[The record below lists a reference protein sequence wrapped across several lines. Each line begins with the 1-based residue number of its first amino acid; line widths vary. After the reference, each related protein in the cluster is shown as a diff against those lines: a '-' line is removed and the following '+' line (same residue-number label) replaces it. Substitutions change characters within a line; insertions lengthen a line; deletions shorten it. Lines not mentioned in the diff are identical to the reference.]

1 LREAGARRRT
11 GGVSRLARR
20 APAWYATAKRRNPP
34 ERWAPVIVLPG
45 KIVEGENVKG
55 KRLAAS
61 ALLGISL
68 AFSVGAAPSAAPDS
82 WSTNFS
88 AFDDTASADIRTWV
102 DGTTVSMDT
111 TNVNSGGKSI
121 RNSGRVD
128 NKHVLQTTFSIRSL
142 YHRTSVDLSAKAL
155 AFEVYVPKGSPI
167 SLLAIELVSGNNM
180 IVARAN
186 IPAQKGRWYTY
197 DVDINMVL
205 ALETWR
211 YWDWMHSPSVATQN
225 DAAALAESVQYLK
238 VNAIPD
244 WSTNRP
250 TDAYFLVDRLG
261 WEPCGPL
268 PTQDSSQESL
278 RSAAG
283 TRSLLMGAYAD
294 PSAAADPRFMR
305 IFFQEFGVGIAGI
318 PWPASEPVD
327 GNFEASAAADTFLEN
342 VYTLTGSPLARFAVG
357 GMDIPGWL
365 IAQSRDKARTDLE
378 GQIRALVDHY
388 RGKTAIWYVFNELLR
403 YDIGWTS
410 YRGLGLK
417 DRTQSGPKTW
427 VNNYSSFMSSPS
439 DVEVIEAAFRAARE
453 TDPDPLLFLSEAGV
467 EEQGQPRPEAFYRLV
482 EKLVKDGTPI
492 DGVAMQAHFM
502 IGKDGKVRSSIGR
515 PYDMAFTPTDGFKNV
530 AKTVE
535 RYDALGLKVAFS
547 EVDVCIYTA
556 DIDASAAGQK
566 RLAERLQLQA
576 AVYRSLLRVALT
588 HSNVAAFFLWTW
600 ADPYDGWITANPD
613 YRVYGSPGIFD
624 SDYKP
629 KPAYYA
635 LRDELAQE

>member
-1 LREAGARRRT
+1 M
-11 GGVSRLARR
+11 SR
-20 APAWYATAKRRNPP
+20 
-34 ERWAPVIVLPG
+34 
-45 KIVEGENVKG
+45 GENVNAR
-55 KRLAAS
+55 RLAAS
-61 ALLGISL
+61 AVFAVSL
-68 AFSVGAAPSAAPDS
+68 VFSASAAPAPDT

-88 AFDDTASADIRTWV
+88 AVDDPASADIKTWIN
-102 DGTTVSMDT
+102 GTTVSMDT
-111 TNVNSGGKSI
+111 KDVNSGGASI
-121 RNSGRVD
+121 RNAGRVD
-128 NKHVLQTTFSIRSL
+128 SQHTLQTSFGL
-142 YHRTSVDLSAKAL
+142 KALCHRPSVDLSAKTL
-155 AFEVYVPKGSPI
+155 SFEVYVPKGSPI

-180 IVARAN
+180 IIARAN
-186 IPAQKGRWYTY
+186 IPVQKGRWYTY
-197 DVDINMVL
+197 DVDVAMVL

-211 YWDWMHSPSVATQN
+211 YWDWMHSPAVATPD

-238 VNAIPD
+238 VDAIAD
-244 WSTNRP
+244 WSVNRP

-268 PTQDSSQESL
+268 PSQDSSQESL
-278 RSAAG
+278 RSAAAN
-283 TRSLLMGAYAD
+283 RNLLLGAYAD
-294 PSAAADPRFMR
+294 PSAASDPRFMR
-305 IFFQEFGVGIAGI
+305 IFFQEFGVGVAGI

-327 GNFEASAAADTFLEN
+327 GNFRAETAADTFLEN

-357 GMDIPGWL
+357 GMDIPAWL
-365 IAQSRDKARTDLE
+365 IAQSRDKAKTDLE
-378 GQIRALVDHY
+378 GQIRALVDRY

-403 YDIGWTS
+403 YDIGWNS

-427 VNNYSSFMSSPS
+427 GNNYSSFMSSPS

-453 TDPDPLLFLSEAGV
+453 TDPDSLLFLSEAGV

-502 IGKDGKVRSSIGR
+502 IGKDGKVRSNIGR
-515 PYDMAFTPTDGFKNV
+515 PYDMAFTPADGFKNV

-535 RYDALGLKVAFS
+535 RFGALGLKVALS

-576 AVYRSLLRVALT
+576 AVYRGLLRVALT

-600 ADPYDGWITANPD
+600 SDPYDGWITSNAD

-624 SDYKP
+624 ADYKP

-635 LRDELAQE
+635 LRDELAGD